1 MGQGLTYGVDI
12 ALCIDATGSMQH
24 VIEDVKARALRFPDD
39 LLAAMAEKDKHVTRL
54 RMRVIAYRDILADS
68 EAFIVSEFFNLPDE
82 RAAFEQFI
90 RRITADGGG
99 DEPESALE
107 ALAIAL
113 HSDWL
118 HDADKLRH
126 LVVVWTDASAH
137 PLERAAGHVPAP
149 FSSITPADLN
159 ELTDLWEG
167 GQTTKMSPSARR
179 LVLFAPETYPW
190 SDMSATWDEVVHF
203 PSEAGGGLADFE
215 YDEILDTL
223 AQSV

>member
-12 ALCIDATGSMQH
+12 ALCIDATGSMDH
-24 VIEDVKARALRFPDD
+24 VIEDVKGRALRFPDD
-39 LLAAMAEKDKHVTRL
+39 LLAAMAKKDKHVTRL
-54 RMRVIAYRDILADS
+54 RMRVIAYRDIFVDA
-68 EAFIVSEFFNLPDE
+68 EPFIVSEFFNLPDE
-82 RAAFEQFI
+82 RTGFESFV

-107 ALAIAL
+107 AVAVAL

-126 LVVVWTDASAH
+126 LVVVWTDASGH
-137 PLERAAGHVPAP
+137 PLERGAGRVPGPYA
-149 FSSITPADLN
+149 SLTPGNLD

-167 GQTTKMSPSARR
+167 GQTTKMSPTARR
-179 LVLFAPETYPW
+179 LVLFAPEAYPW
-190 SDMSATWDEVVHF
+190 SDMSASWDEVVHF
-203 PSEAGGGLADFE
+203 PSAAGGGLADFE